1 MLGDGTYIG
10 GTGIDTILMEEMQA
24 LKAAIIS
31 NIRST
36 GQWASGATAESMQ
49 VTVEGNTAVLYGRKA
64 FGTLETGRKGT
75 KDDPSVKVPYNF
87 IDIIYRWMQ
96 AKGIH
101 ADPMPYKRAGHHKY
115 PSAQMRGDMY
125 MAGDISHT
133 IATQG
138 TQLYRNGGRADVYSQ
153 EIPAAVR
160 RINERLG
167 RIFQASIEESIKL
180 NIKE

>member
-10 GTGIDTILMEEMQA
+10 GTGIDTILMEEMQT

-64 FGTLETGRKGT
+64 FGTLETGRKAGA
-75 KDDPSVKVPYNF
+75 VPRNMR
-87 IDIIYRWMQ
+87 DIIYRWMQ

-125 MAGDISHT
+125 MAGAISHT

-138 TQLYRNGGRADVYSQ
+138 TRLYRNGGRADVYSQ

-167 RIFQASIEESIKL
+167 RIFQASIEQSIKL